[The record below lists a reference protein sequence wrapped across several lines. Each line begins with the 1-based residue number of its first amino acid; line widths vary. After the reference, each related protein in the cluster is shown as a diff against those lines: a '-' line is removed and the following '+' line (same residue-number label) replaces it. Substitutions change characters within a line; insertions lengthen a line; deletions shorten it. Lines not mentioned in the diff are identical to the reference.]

1 MCLGVPGR
9 VVDVSGVE
17 LDRRG
22 RVDFVGTVREVSL
35 ACVPE
40 AAPGDW
46 VLVHVG
52 FAIATLD
59 EAEALETLGY
69 LSRIGELI
77 DAPLGER
84 GDGA

>member
-9 VVDVSGVE
+9 IVDVEGE
-17 LDRRG
+17 EFDRRG
-22 RVDFVGTVREVSL
+22 RVDFVGVVRDVSL

-40 AAPGDW
+40 AGPGDW

-77 DAPLGER
+77 DASPG
-84 GDGA
+84 

>member
-9 VVDVSGVE
+9 IVDVSGE
-17 LDRRG
+17 DLDRRG
-22 RVDFVGTVREVSL
+22 RVDFAGVLRDVSL

-40 AAPGDW
+40 AGPGAW

-77 DAPLGER
+77 DASPG
-84 GDGA
+84 